1 MKCNKIIERYLMLDK
16 HQMIPFDITLHL
28 LFCKKCRLE
37 VVKLVAAE
45 KTAAEILKTPEES
58 SCGEV
63 KAILEKAR
71 IEQMKKIVNQKSNF
85 FPWILSGVIMV
96 LCFAVFPML
105 SMGEWGVDVLGNAF
119 VLAFFITAGFCV
131 ALYSGIFIA
140 THLDFFIKKYDFK
153 KVAR

>member
-1 MKCNKIIERYLMLDK
+1 MKCDRIIERYLMLDK
-16 HQMIPFDITLHL
+16 RQMIPLDITLHL
-28 LFCKKCRLE
+28 LFCKECRLE
-37 VVKLVAAE
+37 VVKLVTTE
-45 KTAAEILKTPEES
+45 KTAAEILKTPEEPA
-58 SCGEV
+58 GDEV

-71 IEQMKKIVNQKSNF
+71 IEQMKKIVNQKNNF
-85 FPWILSGVIMV
+85 FPWILSGIIMV

-105 SMGEWGVDVLGNAF
+105 SIGEWGVDVLGNAF

-153 KVAR
+153 KAAR